1 MFKDFGYALR
11 ALARTPAFT
20 AMAAATLALGI
31 GANTA
36 IFSVINAVLLQPLP
50 YHAPDRLVRLE
61 EGRPGYRLNI
71 SYPNFLDWRARAR
84 SFDAMAV
91 FNAFGRTV
99 VSDGDRPEVVA
110 SGTMEAR
117 LFAVLGVQPSAGR
130 AFSDA
135 EHEPGAE
142 RVAMISYRL
151 WQRRYARDPAVVGR
165 AIEIGGAPATVVG
178 VLPRGF
184 PSASTDVWFP
194 LGPFI
199 TAMQMDRSNHPGF
212 QVYARVREGVT
223 VEDARREMS
232 AIAAD
237 LERQYPASNRDMGVF
252 VVPLVEHVLGP
263 ARDLLLP
270 LGGAVAF
277 VLLIACAN
285 VSNVLLA
292 RGLRRERETA
302 VRSALGAGR
311 WKLIR
316 LFLAE
321 SLAIAAVGG
330 GLGLLAG
337 SWIARAAQGLPG
349 FVLYRSSEIAV
360 DGRVLAYTM
369 ALSFAT
375 VVVFGL
381 APALQLSRVDL
392 MSSLRL
398 GTPAAS
404 GPRGRRLREALIA
417 IEVALSLVLLVG
429 SALMLR
435 TIGHLAAVDTGFRPD
450 GVVAVNLYQAAGPG
464 SGERA
469 RQTVDRLLIELRH
482 APGVAG
488 AAAAWP
494 LDLVSFGWTP
504 WLNFPHKPY
513 PDGQEPSALTAAV
526 TPGYFDVMGI
536 PLRRGRLLGPG
547 DRPGAPVAIVVNETF
562 VRRFFA
568 DRDPI
573 GGRVTARG
581 IPELADMRI
590 VGIVGDTR
598 RGGPS
603 RPAAPELYCAYAQF
617 PTAGPTIV
625 VRAAAGDPLPL
636 AKVVDDRVAAIDP
649 ATAMHGERRLSDAIA
664 DTVGNRR
671 LISILLGLFAV
682 VALVLTTVGIAGVV
696 SYVVAQRSAEI
707 GVRMALGA
715 DAPAVVRLVLRGA
728 MTPVVVGLALGGA
741 SIVPLTGAIRSFLF
755 GVTPADPVALGAG
768 GAALLLAALAAA
780 YVPAR
785 RATRIDPV
793 AALRS

>member
-1 MFKDFGYALR
+1 MLNDIRHAIR
-11 ALARTPAFT
+11 ALSRTPAFT
-20 AMAAATLALGI
+20 VLAAVTLALGI

-36 IFSVINAVLLQPLP
+36 IFSVINSVLLRPLP
-50 YHAPDRLVRLE
+50 YDEPDRLVRFE

-84 SFDAMAV
+84 GFEAMAV

-99 VSDGDRPEVVA
+99 IADGDRPEVVA

-117 LFAVLGVQPSAGR
+117 LFSVLGVQPAAGR
-130 AFSDA
+130 VFSEG
-135 EHEPGAE
+135 EHAPGAA

-151 WQRRYARDPAVVGR
+151 WQRRYGRDPSVVGR
-165 AIEIGGAPATVVG
+165 AIDIGGAPTAIAG

-184 PSASTDVWFP
+184 PGSTTDVWFP

-199 TAMQMDRSNHPGF
+199 SEMQMDRGNHPGF
-212 QVYARVREGVT
+212 QVYARLRDGVS
-223 VEDARREMS
+223 VADAQREMS

-237 LERQYPASNRDMGVF
+237 LERQYPSTNREMGVF
-252 VVPLVEHVLGP
+252 VVPLADYFLGP
-263 ARDLLLP
+263 ARDVLLP
-270 LGGAVAF
+270 LGGAVGF

-285 VSNVLLA
+285 VSNVILA

-302 VRSALGAGR
+302 VRAALGAGR
-311 WKLIR
+311 WRLIR

-321 SLAIAAVGG
+321 GVAIALAGG
-330 GLGLLAG
+330 ALGLLLG
-337 SWIARAAQGLPG
+337 SWIVRAAKGLPG
-349 FVLYRSSEIAV
+349 FVMYRSAEIAV
-360 DGRVLAYTM
+360 DGRVLVYTL

-381 APALQLSRVDL
+381 APALHLSRVDL

-398 GTPAAS
+398 GAPVAA

-429 SALMLR
+429 SGLMLR
-435 TIGHLAAVDTGFRPD
+435 TIGRLAAVDPGFRPD
-450 GVVAVNLYQAAGPG
+450 GLVAVNLYQAAGPDAG
-464 SGERA
+464 DRA
-469 RQTVDRLLIELRH
+469 RRTVERLLTDLEH

-513 PDGQEPSALTAAV
+513 PEGTEPSALTAAV
-526 TPGYFDVMGI
+526 TPEYFGVMGI
-536 PLRRGRLLGPG
+536 PLRRGRLFGRE
-547 DRPGAPVAIVVNETF
+547 DQPGAPVAIVVNETF
-562 VRRFFA
+562 ARRFFA

-590 VGIVGDTR
+590 VGVVGDTR
-598 RGGPS
+598 RGGPA
-603 RPAAPELYCAYAQF
+603 RAVAPEMYCAYAQF

-636 AKVVDDRVAAIDP
+636 ARLVDDRVAAIDP
-649 ATAMHGERRLSDAIA
+649 ATATHGARRLSDALA

-671 LISILLGLFAV
+671 LVSLLLGLFAA
-682 VALVLTTVGIAGVV
+682 VALALTAIGIAGVV
-696 SYVVAQRSAEI
+696 SYVVAQRTQEI

-715 DAPAVVRLVLRGA
+715 DATSVVRLVLRGA
-728 MTPVVVGLALGGA
+728 MTPVVAGVAMGGA
-741 SIVPLTGAIRSFLF
+741 AIVPLTGAIQSFLF
-755 GVTPADPVALGAG
+755 GVTPADPVALAAG
-768 GAALLLAALAAA
+768 GATLILAAVAAA
-780 YVPAR
+780 YIPAR
-785 RATRIDPV
+785 RATRLDPLT
-793 AALRS
+793 ALR